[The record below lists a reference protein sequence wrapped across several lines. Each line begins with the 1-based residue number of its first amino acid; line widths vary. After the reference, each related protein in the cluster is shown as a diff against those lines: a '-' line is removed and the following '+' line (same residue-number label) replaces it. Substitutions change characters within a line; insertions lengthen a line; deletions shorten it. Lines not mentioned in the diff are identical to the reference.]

1 MLVELNLLYK
11 LNYCLEKSFFESRV
25 FINLSAF
32 INNNFLIYCLNCSLK
47 NIILICLILANLFNI
62 S

>member
-32 INNNFLIYCLNCSLK
+32 INNNFFNLLFKLFFKEHNTY
-47 NIILICLILANLFNI
+47 LFNI
-62 S
+62 SQFI